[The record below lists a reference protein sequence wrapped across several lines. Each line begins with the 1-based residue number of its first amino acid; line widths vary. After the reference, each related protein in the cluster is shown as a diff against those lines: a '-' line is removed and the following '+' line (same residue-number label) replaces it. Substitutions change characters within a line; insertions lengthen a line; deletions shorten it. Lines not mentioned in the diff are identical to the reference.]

1 MLQYLGQ
8 ILDSQGVRKD
18 LSKVKAIVG
27 MTEPKDIGDLRRF
40 LELVSHLMKFCP
52 NLAEKTKPLR
62 DLLKKE
68 KAWVWGPAQQ
78 EAFKRLK
85 IEMASEN
92 VLALYDPEK
101 ETTVSSDASSLMQ
114 KQPSGELRPVAYASM
129 SKRLWIYESHIFELR
144 IKTWIWK
151 RSSQ

>member
-27 MTEPKDIGDLRRF
+27 MTEPKDTGDLRRF
-40 LELVSHLMKFCP
+40 LGLVSHLMKFCP
-52 NLAEKTKPLR
+52 NLAEKTKLLR

-101 ETTVSSDASSLMQ
+101 GNNCFLRCKQFWTSEAAIWWTEASF
-114 KQPSGELRPVAYASM
+114 LR
-129 SKRLWIYESHIFELR
+129 
-144 IKTWIWK
+144 
-151 RSSQ
+151 